1 MMNVAQVLDGV
12 GLKQPLPAAARAKI
26 VTGIEYDSRRIKS
39 GDIFFAFAGVNVD
52 GRKFADAA
60 TAQGAVAIVSEL
72 PPPPHSGNA
81 GGMWIEVEHGR
92 RALALASRNFYS
104 NLTGD
109 LELTGITGTNGK
121 TTTSYL
127 VDAILRAG
135 GRQTALVGT
144 IEYRLTGVTRP
155 APNTTPESLDFYR
168 LILELRAQNGSALTA
183 EISSHAL
190 ALGRVR
196 GLSFHTAVL
205 TNLTRDHLDF
215 HGTMESYFDAK
226 CELFRGQD
234 APPPRCAV
242 LNRDDEWSSRV
253 PLASET
259 CVYWYGLDTKANV
272 YAKNIKESFDGLR
285 FLVVSPQGTFEVHSS
300 LVGKIN
306 VYNILAACAAGLS
319 YGLEPSQITAGVAE
333 CHSVPGRFERV
344 DAGQPYL
351 VAVDYAHTDDAL
363 RNTIAVARAMQP
375 KRVLTLFGCGGD
387 RDRAKRPL
395 MGMAAAEASDLVVLT
410 SDNPRSEDPLAI
422 MNDALVGV
430 NRFDTPH
437 LLEPDR
443 AKAIRLILETA
454 HAGDI
459 VILAGKGH
467 ETYQVFRD
475 RTIHF
480 DDREVARAAL
490 ADLGYQK

>member
-1 MMNVAQVLDGV
+1 MMSVAQVLDGV
-12 GLKQPLPAAARAKI
+12 GLHQPLPAAARSQMVK
-26 VTGIEYDSRRIKS
+26 GLEYDSRRIES

-60 TAQGAVAIVSEL
+60 AAQGAVAIVSEL
-72 PPPPHSGNA
+72 PPPPLNA
-81 GGMWIEVEHGR
+81 GAIWIEVPHGR
-92 RALALASRNFYS
+92 RALALASRNFYG
-104 NLTGD
+104 NLTSD

-121 TTTSYL
+121 TTTTYL
-127 VDAILRAG
+127 VDAILQAAG
-135 GRQTALVGT
+135 RKTALIGT
-144 IEYRLTGVTRP
+144 IEYRLAGESRP
-155 APNTTPESLDFYR
+155 APNTTPESLDIYK
-168 LILELRAQNGSALTA
+168 LIVELRAQQGNALTA

-190 ALGRVR
+190 ALERVW

-215 HGTMESYFDAK
+215 HSTMDLYFEAK
-226 CELFRGQD
+226 CELFRGQG

-242 LNRDDEWSSRV
+242 LNSDDEWARRV
-253 PLASET
+253 PLATET
-259 CVYWYGLDTKANV
+259 CTYWYGLDSKANV
-272 YAKNIKESFDGLR
+272 RAVNIKESFDGLR
-285 FLVVSPQGTFEVHSS
+285 FLVVSPLSSFEVQSS
-300 LVGKIN
+300 LAGKIN
-306 VYNILAACAAGLS
+306 VYNILAACAVGLS
-319 YGLEPSQITAGVAE
+319 YGLEPAIIAAGIAE
-333 CHSVPGRFERV
+333 CRAVPGRFERV

-363 RNTIAVARAMQP
+363 RNIIAVARAMQP

-395 MGMAAAEASDLVVLT
+395 MGMAAAEGSDLVVLT

-422 MNDALVGV
+422 MNDALVGI

-443 AKAIRLILETA
+443 AKAIRLILESA
-454 HAGDI
+454 HPGDI

-467 ETYQVFRD
+467 ETHQTFRD
-475 RTIHF
+475 QTIHF
-480 DDREVARAAL
+480 DDREVARALL
-490 ADLGYQK
+490 AGMGYRK